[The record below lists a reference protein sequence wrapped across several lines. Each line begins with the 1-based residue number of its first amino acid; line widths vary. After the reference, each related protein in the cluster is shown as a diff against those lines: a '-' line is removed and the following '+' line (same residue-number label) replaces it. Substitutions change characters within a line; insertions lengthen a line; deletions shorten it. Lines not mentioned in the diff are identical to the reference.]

1 MGGGEESLR
10 LYSSSRFLAGGEV
23 DAPYGLSS
31 RLKEDGPGVITILR
45 RLITIL
51 CTFGN
56 AKRRFIPAG
65 TMALIAVIP
74 HHCKMRVVFPEGV
87 HITILMTPNS
97 ESIISV
103 SVVVVKR

>member
-1 MGGGEESLR
+1 M
-10 LYSSSRFLAGGEV
+10 

-65 TMALIAVIP
+65 TMAVIP